1 MEAEKKNGD
10 KDGKALYKLISKAV
24 YRNLRN
30 KIHVGIV
37 RNKKDYLE
45 WTSKPSYICHRN
57 VWQWSSRDT

>member
-10 KDGKALYKLISKAV
+10 KDGKSLYKLISKAV

-37 RNKKDYLE
+37 RNKKRLFRMDIKTKLYMSQKYL
-45 WTSKPSYICHRN
+45 TMI
-57 VWQWSSRDT
+57 